1 MRNGSSMPTAVLQ
14 PRVPKGLQK
23 CKLFYFC
30 EKLNCHCRK
39 AGAGHALGWALAAPF
54 RDQLWF
60 IGLERSP
67 FPCIVWV
74 LQFLQY
80 LLGIPVALR
89 SNKKALKQVNVF
101 HISVFQVEFVGYPAT
116 TAVSLTV
123 WLGGK
128 KAQKCFLYVLQ
139 NQKHPG
145 CFVMSF
151 LTQCQ
156 SRALWIGSSHPSVF
170 TTLSPDVGICWDLSA
185 WVSRSR
191 RGEQP
196 NTSSQRHSKLK
207 VQ

>member
-1 MRNGSSMPTAVLQ
+1 MSDLPSCLAASQQDTWTIHVSFSPLEKNTIPSLTNTWAMRNGSSMPTAVLQ

-54 RDQLWF
+54 RDQLWL

-67 FPCIVWV
+67 FPCIVWG

-116 TAVSLTV
+116 MAVSLTV
-123 WLGGK
+123 
-128 KAQKCFLYVLQ
+128 
-139 NQKHPG
+139 
-145 CFVMSF
+145 
-151 LTQCQ
+151 
-156 SRALWIGSSHPSVF
+156 
-170 TTLSPDVGICWDLSA
+170 
-185 WVSRSR
+185 
-191 RGEQP
+191 
-196 NTSSQRHSKLK
+196 
-207 VQ
+207 